1 MERGEQGMNHDQ
13 TKVNFTVQGE
23 RYNFHKAE

>member
-1 MERGEQGMNHDQ
+1 MERGVGMNHDQ
-13 TKVNFTVQGE
+13 MKVTFTVQGE